1 MLAQQKPEL
10 QSTVETMFRV
20 NADDETRAEI
30 YAREEE
36 LRVARTMENEIK
48 RRAEQITA
56 QQSTIAEQE
65 STIAEQKS
73 TILSRKNSLPPKTL
87 TSPNWKPN
95 CSRWAI
101 NSQNKLF
108 STPLCLSTGE
118 FLLEN
123 LILKQDIN
131 KAVDDC
137 IEAH

>member
-56 QQSTIAEQE
+56 QQSTIAEQKSTIDE
-65 STIAEQKS
+65 QKSTIAEQ
-73 TILSRKNSLPPKTL
+73 
-87 TSPNWKPN
+87 
-95 CSRWAI
+95 
-101 NSQNKLF
+101 NKQLA
-108 STPLCLSTGE
+108 TKDAYIAE
-118 FLLEN
+118 LEAK
-123 LILKQDIN
+123 LQQMSK
-131 KAVDDC
+131 
-137 IEAH
+137 